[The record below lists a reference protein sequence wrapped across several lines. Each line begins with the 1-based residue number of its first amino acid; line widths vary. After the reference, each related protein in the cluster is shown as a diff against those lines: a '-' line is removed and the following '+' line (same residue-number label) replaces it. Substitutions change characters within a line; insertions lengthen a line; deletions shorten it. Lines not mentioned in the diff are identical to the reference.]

1 VFAAAD
7 QARRTDPQL
16 AAKYK
21 RLMDTDRHHDSAL
34 CHIATILLTRIATC
48 WRNQEHYRLR
58 DVDGREI
65 TPTEGRQ
72 IVRDR
77 YKVDTKHRLNAAT
90 RRMRAR
96 NKQATGQ
103 GSQESQSAP
112 TSRPANTSI
121 ETPEVA

>member
-1 VFAAAD
+1 M
-7 QARRTDPQL
+7 L
-16 AAKYK
+16 AH
-21 RLMDTDRHHDSAL
+21 R
-34 CHIATILLTRIATC
+34 
-48 WRNQEHYRLR
+48 QHYRLR

-72 IVRDR
+72 IVRDPLQGQHQAR
-77 YKVDTKHRLNAAT
+77 ATTPPT

-96 NKQATGQ
+96 RKQAAGQ

-121 ETPEVA
+121 RTPEVA